1 MFRIFG
7 AKCRAHPENEV
18 GLMVM
23 GGRGSVRPSSP
34 LLSYLCT
41 GQHTPVATISV
52 LSIAAT
58 PSSKCWRKRTVQG
71 GDDEARLCSP
81 IRPQSCVR
89 EIARDG
95 LRRLS
100 RV

>member
-23 GGRGSVRPSSP
+23 GGKGSVRPSSP

-41 GQHTPVATISV
+41 GQHTPVATIFCPLDRGHAVQQV
-52 LSIAAT
+52 LE
-58 PSSKCWRKRTVQG
+58 
-71 GDDEARLCSP
+71 EAECP
-81 IRPQSCVR
+81 WW
-89 EIARDG
+89 G
-95 LRRLS
+95 
-100 RV
+100 